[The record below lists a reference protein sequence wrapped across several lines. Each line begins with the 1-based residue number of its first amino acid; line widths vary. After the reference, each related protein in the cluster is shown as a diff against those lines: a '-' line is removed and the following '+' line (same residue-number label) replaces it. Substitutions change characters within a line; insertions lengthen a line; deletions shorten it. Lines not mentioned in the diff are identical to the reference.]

1 MVPTRHYRSA
11 RVDVLID
18 GIRME
23 MNREKRKELCS
34 EVQNMVAE
42 DLRYLPL
49 WSKDVTSVHRREM
62 GEIALSPRA
71 DMSFW
76 RVIRPGRLRHHPV
89 RLRSDQ
95 QG

>member
-1 MVPTRHYRSA
+1 MVPTGHYRSA

-49 WSKDVTSVHRREM
+49 WSKDVTSVHRPEM
-62 GEIALSPRA
+62 REIALSPTGA
-71 DMSFW
+71 YEFLA
-76 RVIRPGRLRHHPV
+76 GN
-89 RLRSDQ
+89 
-95 QG
+95 